1 MAGVRRVV
9 PMIFGWEHLALRYSR
24 PLIEE
29 PLADE
34 LMREPVPGL
43 LLEVD
48 GGWVLVDSGL
58 NTPLVRDPSHY
69 SRYWGNE
76 HIDVEIPGPTDGD
89 PLTGAFELAGVDP
102 RDVVA
107 LCISHFH
114 NDHVGGLRH
123 FAGRVPVYVQRAEH
137 DWATADAVRA
147 ETEAMFRIDW
157 DDPRVDWRFLDGDA
171 VIAPGVEAILTAGH
185 TPGHQ
190 SFVVDLDETVVGDHE
205 FPGYVF
211 ACDAADL
218 QANIDNEEPVTA
230 PEGWD
235 HSITLEA
242 IRRMKSI
249 AAGRGYRV
257 LPGHDPEV
265 WPAFAA
271 ERGVKVFESGTLYN
285 GVDMAWWREIV
296 PGPTTLQTGT
306 PRTTT

>member
-9 PMIFGWEHLALRYSR
+9 PMVFGWEHLALRYSR
-24 PLIEE
+24 PLVEQ
-29 PLADE
+29 PMADE

-43 LLEVD
+43 LLEAD
-48 GGWVLVDSGL
+48 GGWILVDSGL
-58 NTPLVRDPSHY
+58 NAPLVRDPAHY
-69 SRYWGNE
+69 SRFWGNE
-76 HIDVEIPGPTDGD
+76 HIDVELPGPVDAD
-89 PLTGAFELAGVDP
+89 PLEGAFELAGVDP

-123 FAGRVPVYVQRAEH
+123 FTGRVPVYVQRTEY

-157 DDPRVDWRFLDGDA
+157 DDPHVDWRFLDGDTA
-171 VIAPGVEAILTAGH
+171 IAPGVEAILTAGH

-190 SFVVDLDETVVGDHE
+190 SFVVDLDETVVSDHE

-218 QANIDNEEPVTA
+218 QVNIDDEDPVTA
-230 PEGWD
+230 PAGWD
-235 HSITLEA
+235 HAVTVEA
-242 IRRMKSI
+242 IRKMKAI
-249 AAGRGYRV
+249 AAQRGYRV

-271 ERGVKVFESGTLYN
+271 ERGVEIFESGIVYD
-285 GVDMAWWREIV
+285 GVDMPWWRETV
-296 PGPTTLQTGT
+296 PGPTTIQAGT
-306 PRTTT
+306 ARTAT